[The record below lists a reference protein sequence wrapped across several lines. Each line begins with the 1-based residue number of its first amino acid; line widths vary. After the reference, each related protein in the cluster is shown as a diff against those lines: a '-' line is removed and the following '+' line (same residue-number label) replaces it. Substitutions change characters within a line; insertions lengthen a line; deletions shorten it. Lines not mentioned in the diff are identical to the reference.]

1 MDGRTENS
9 QPDAP
14 AVPGTSDD
22 TSILRSSTPPSQRHV
37 TPQIQ
42 PEEAEA
48 QAPVEN
54 SNTNLD
60 EPNTADKSLMN
71 LLKEC
76 IPVDSTSI
84 WRAVVNSWPKYATV
98 RLKSDDPD
106 VSTPI
111 DVWERVDHSKSADH
125 LVLVIEGIDDEW
137 CEALCTRYPKSI
149 NRKFL
154 LEHILGFRLGR
165 RELPYDPDDIGL
177 SESMAMDL
185 ERLDRTFPCLSDSTT
200 ERLGRHI
207 DCWMGPEPLRTRSAH
222 GCLVVPVPLGWTQI
236 NRFLSFCELKE
247 NFCKSVYLKLICY

>member
-1 MDGRTENS
+1 MDGRTEDT

-14 AVPGTSDD
+14 AVPGRSDA

-137 CEALCTRYPKSI
+137 CA
-149 NRKFL
+149 
-154 LEHILGFRLGR
+154 GR
-165 RELPYDPDDIGL
+165 RAARHGYAVQDAEGNVIGEVTSGAPSPTL
-177 SESMAMDL
+177 GYPIAMARIDRAFAAEGTEVQVDLRGRGES
-185 ERLDRTFPCLSDSTT
+185 FS
-200 ERLGRHI
+200 
-207 DCWMGPEPLRTRSAH
+207 
-222 GCLVVPVPLGWTQI
+222 VVPLPFYK
-236 NRFLSFCELKE
+236 RER
-247 NFCKSVYLKLICY
+247 